1 MGPAVGGVVPAAP
14 VHADEGSAR
23 GVPGGVQAGGPP
35 VPHRHLSSRGG
46 ADPGR
51 HRRTAGGGDSESRH
65 AAADLRPAQGP
76 ACRGG
81 AACAQARRR
90 GRGARRGRCWAD
102 RAGALRTIGVRRR
115 IGMRE
120 IRSALSG
127 VKGMVRFH
135 EPMRLYTSFR
145 SGGPADALIEPEDE
159 EALRLLMVQAR
170 KAKVPVFVMGG
181 TNLLVR
187 DGGIR
192 GVVVRLT
199 KFDRIEEHGGG
210 LLYAQ
215 GGVGM
220 PRLLKYAL
228 QRKLAGLEF
237 AAGIPG
243 TLAGAVVMNAGTRL
257 GEMKDVVQQVRMVTP
272 FGEMREL
279 SADEVGFE
287 YRRTRLLEGII
298 VGAWLRLRWD
308 PTARSEA
315 TVKEALHRRK
325 ATQPLALPNAGCV
338 FKNPDGEPAGR
349 LIETAG
355 LKGAQVGDAQVSP
368 LHANFIVNR
377 GRATA
382 RDVLALHGPGGED
395 GTIQG
400 MLEVLRM
407 PYTGS
412 GVQAC
417 ALAMDKAMTKC
428 LLEHGDLP
436 VPRGFVRTLRDRRR
450 PLPSGFKLPLVVKP
464 VSQGST
470 LGITIIRKRRDLG
483 AALQAAFAY
492 GPAALIEEYID
503 GREFTVAILNDRPLP
518 VVEIIPKS
526 GFYDFG
532 SKYTPGASHY
542 HAPAKLSSRM
552 TKQLQVLALEV
563 HRRLGCRG
571 ATRVDFRL
579 DKRGRPFI
587 LELNAVPGMT
597 ETSLLPMAAKAARLS
612 YEDMVEAI
620 LASALQRE
628 AEWAPS
634 RGRA

>member
-1 MGPAVGGVVPAAP
+1 MKLLTTKRIAVLMGGL
-14 VHADEGSAR
+14 SA
-23 GVPGGVQAGGPP
+23 
-35 VPHRHLSSRGG
+35 
-46 ADPGR
+46 
-51 HRRTAGGGDSESRH
+51 E
-65 AAADLRPAQGP
+65 
-76 ACRGG
+76 
-81 AACAQARRR
+81 
-90 GRGARRGRCWAD
+90 
-102 RAGALRTIGVRRR
+102 
-115 IGMRE
+115 RE
-120 IRSALSG
+120 ISL
-127 VKGMVRFH
+127 
-135 EPMRLYTSFR
+135 R
-145 SGGPADALIEPEDE
+145 SGRAVWAALI
-159 EALRLLMVQAR
+159 R
-170 KAKVPVFVMGG
+170 KGYDAIPLEV
-181 TNLLVR
+181 
-187 DGGIR
+187 DAS
-192 GVVVRLT
+192 VV
-199 KFDRIEEHGGG
+199 
-210 LLYAQ
+210 A
-215 GGVGM
+215 
-220 PRLLKYAL
+220 
-228 QRKLAGLEF
+228 
-237 AAGIPG
+237 
-243 TLAGAVVMNAGTRL
+243 
-257 GEMKDVVQQVRMVTP
+257 
-272 FGEMREL
+272 
-279 SADEVGFE
+279 
-287 YRRTRLLEGII
+287 
-298 VGAWLRLRWD
+298 RLREV
-308 PTARSEA
+308 R
-315 TVKEALHRRK
+315 
-325 ATQPLALPNAGCV
+325 
-338 FKNPDGEPAGR
+338 
-349 LIETAG
+349 
-355 LKGAQVGDAQVSP
+355 AQIA
-368 LHANFIVNR
+368 FI
-377 GRATA
+377 
-382 RDVLALHGPGGED
+382 ALHGPGGED

-436 VPRGFVRTLRDRRR
+436 VPRGFVRTLRERRR

-470 LGITIIRKRRDLG
+470 LGITIIRKRRGLG

-492 GPAALIEEYID
+492 GSAALIEEYID
-503 GREFTVAILNDRPLP
+503 GRELTVAILNDRPLP